1 MDGNQNLRECIAPNE
16 DRREHRLLAAARGHG
31 LLFGAVTFLSLVTAL
46 TLSAYGHRPAFM
58 LPVAVACAVVFIR
71 HGDGRRH
78 SWIPASTAD
87 EALPEG
93 QTVDPG
99 TLSVR

>member
-31 LLFGAVTFLSLVTAL
+31 LLFGAVTFLCLFTAL
-46 TLSAYGHRPAFM
+46 ALSAYGHRPAFT

-78 SWIPASTAD
+78 SWTPASLEGGEPLESLIEEPVSV
-87 EALPEG
+87 EA
-93 QTVDPG
+93 
-99 TLSVR
+99 R

>member
-1 MDGNQNLRECIAPNE
+1 MDGNQNLRECIAPKE

-46 TLSAYGHRPAFM
+46 TLSAYGHRPAFT

-78 SWIPASTAD
+78 SWTPASLEGGEPLESLIEEPVSV
-87 EALPEG
+87 EA
-93 QTVDPG
+93 
-99 TLSVR
+99 R